1 MNVAP
6 SPLDPDWLD
15 QIRPSMRGVATSGIL
30 EVFNYGRGRQGLI
43 PLWVGE
49 GDLPT
54 PPFICE
60 AAKASLDRG
69 ETFYTYQRGVPE
81 LRAAIAA
88 YMTRVYG
95 AAPGGGAF
103 SPENFFVTIGGMHA
117 IEIATRLIVGP
128 GDEALIP
135 SPAWPNFVGALEIS
149 GARAVPVRLDRTSR
163 WSLDPDK
170 LASAVTP
177 ATRLIFFN
185 TPANPTGFVATRE
198 EIAATLAIARR
209 HGLWIIADEIYGRLT
224 YDGAR
229 APSFHD
235 VMAPDDK
242 ILFVQTLSKNWA
254 MTGFRVG
261 WLEAPPALGEVI
273 ENLDPVHDL
282 GRPRLHPARR
292 DRRARPGRSVSRL
305 ADRPLPPLARYPMR
319 GAQGDGT
326 GALLRARGGVLSL
339 LFGRRLRRLARAG
352 AEPHRR
358 SGRRRGARRRLRP
371 RRRGPPAPVL
381 RPRSRSDRRR
391 DPSDGA
397 LAEALTGQRFR
408 AAAPACRLN
417 YNAALANIPLA
428 PQQACL

>member
-1 MNVAP
+1 MTRAHERRPTSEKHLLDAIRPAMRDVAP
-6 SPLDPDWLD
+6 S
-15 QIRPSMRGVATSGIL
+15 GIV

-54 PPFICE
+54 PPFISE

-69 ETFYTYQRGVPE
+69 ETFYTAQRGVPE

-117 IEIATRLIVGP
+117 IEIATRLIAGP

-149 GARAVPVRLDRTSR
+149 GARAVPVPLDRAGR
-163 WSLDPDK
+163 WSLDPEK
-170 LASAVTP
+170 LAHAVTP
-177 ATRLIFFN
+177 ATRLIFLN
-185 TPANPTGFVATRE
+185 SPANPTGFVATRE
-198 EIAATLAIARR
+198 EIAETLAIARR
-209 HGLWIIADEIYGRLT
+209 HGLWIIADEIYGRIT

-242 ILFVQTLSKNWA
+242 IMFVQTLSKNWA

-261 WLEAPPALGEVI
+261 WLEAPAALGEVI
-273 ENLDPVHDL
+273 ENLIQFTTSGVPVFTQRAAVAALEEGEAFLAWHIE
-282 GRPRLHPARR
+282 RC
-292 DRRARPGRSVSRL
+292 RRARDTL
-305 ADRPLPPLARYPMR
+305 CR
-319 GAQGDGT
+319 GPRGDGA
-326 GALLRARGGVLSL
+326 GAFFRAGSGVLSVL
-339 LFGRRLRRLARAG
+339 RGRGFSRFARA
-352 AEPHRR
+352 RV
-358 SGRRRGARRRLRP
+358 
-371 RRRGPPAPVL
+371 AP
-381 RPRSRSDRRR
+381 D
-391 DPSDGA
+391 
-397 LAEALTGQRFR
+397 
-408 AAAPACRLN
+408 
-417 YNAALANIPLA
+417 
-428 PQQACL
+428 